1 MGVGGRRCKLVARRV
16 LNENPNTM
24 VCMCV
29 CGCVCVCVGGVGPAS
44 PLRLAQILLQLE
56 VLAVEIL
63 ELAPRDADLGVAVL
77 GAVGF
82 LCIARGER
90 AGLRENTMEL
100 ESLSPDTV
108 IHLELHGGH

>member
-1 MGVGGRRCKLVARRV
+1 MQTGSEEGTQQEPKHNGVHVRV
-16 LNENPNTM
+16 R
-24 VCMCV
+24 VRV
-29 CGCVCVCVGGVGPAS
+29 RVRGGVGPAS

>member
-29 CGCVCVCVGGVGPAS
+29 RVRVRGRGGVGAAS